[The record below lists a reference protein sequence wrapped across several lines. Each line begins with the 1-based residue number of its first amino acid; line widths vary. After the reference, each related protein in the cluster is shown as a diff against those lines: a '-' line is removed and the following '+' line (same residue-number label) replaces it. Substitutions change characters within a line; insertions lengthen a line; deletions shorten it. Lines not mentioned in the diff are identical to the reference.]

1 MPETLQSLLARP
13 DLPRVAR
20 TINETLQREQV
31 RRERFRRELT
41 PSVKAEFIGGEAVEH
56 SPAKAKHLRATQ
68 NLVGLLRAFV
78 QRHSLGEVFSEKALI
93 CLARNDY
100 EPDVVFFGKAKADG
114 FSADQME
121 FPAPD
126 FIAEVLSEST
136 EQRDRGVKFDDY
148 ADHNVAEYWIVD
160 CDEASV
166 EQYSLRDG
174 VYQLAQKLKQGEID
188 SLVIAG
194 FRIPIA
200 AIFDDRQF
208 HSRLGEV
215 FVQHSQRLQ
224 LTSQGRP

>member
-1 MPETLQSLLARP
+1 MMPDTLQSLLARP
-13 DLPRVAR
+13 DLPRLAR
-20 TINETLQREQV
+20 AINETLQRERV
-31 RRERFRRELT
+31 HRERFRRELT
-41 PSVKAEFIGGEAVEH
+41 PSVKAEFIGGEIVRH

-93 CLARNDY
+93 CLTRNDY

-114 FSADQME
+114 FNADQME

-126 FIAEVLSEST
+126 FIAEILSEST

-148 ADHNVAEYWIVD
+148 ADHGVAEYWIID
-160 CDEASV
+160 CDEASI
-166 EQYSLRDG
+166 EQYSLRDE

-188 SLVIAG
+188 SLVIPG

-200 AIFDDRQF
+200 AIFDDQQF
-208 HSRLGEV
+208 HAA
-215 FVQHSQRLQ
+215 
-224 LTSQGRP
+224 LTELLK

>member
-1 MPETLQSLLARP
+1 MMPDTLQSLLARP

-20 TINETLQREQV
+20 EINETLERERV
-31 RRERFRRELT
+31 CRERFRRELT
-41 PSVKAEFIGGEAVEH
+41 PSVKAEFIGGETVMH
-56 SPAKAKHLRATQ
+56 SPAKAKHLRTTQ

-93 CLARNDY
+93 CLTRNDY
-100 EPDVVFFGKAKADG
+100 EPDVVFFEKAKAEA
-114 FSADQME
+114 FSPDQMK

-136 EQRDRGVKFDDY
+136 EQRNRGVKFDDY
-148 ADHNVAEYWIVD
+148 ADHGVAEYWIVD

-188 SLVIAG
+188 SLAIAG

-208 HSRLGEV
+208 HMA
-215 FVQHSQRLQ
+215 
-224 LTSQGRP
+224 LTELLK

>member
-1 MPETLQSLLARP
+1 MMPDTLQSLLARP

-20 TINETLQREQV
+20 AINETLQREQV
-31 RRERFRRELT
+31 RRTRFRSELT
-41 PSVKAEFIGGEAVEH
+41 PSVKAEFIGGETVRH

-68 NLVGLLRAFV
+68 NLVGLLRAVV
-78 QRHSLGEVFSEKALI
+78 QRHGLGEVFSEKALI
-93 CLARNDY
+93 CLTRNDY

-148 ADHNVAEYWIVD
+148 ADHGVAEYWIID

-166 EQYSLRDG
+166 EQYSLREG
-174 VYQLAQKLKQGEID
+174 VYKLAQKLKQGEIE

-200 AIFDDRQF
+200 AIFDDQRF
-208 HSRLGEV
+208 HV
-215 FVQHSQRLQ
+215 A
-224 LTSQGRP
+224 LTELLK